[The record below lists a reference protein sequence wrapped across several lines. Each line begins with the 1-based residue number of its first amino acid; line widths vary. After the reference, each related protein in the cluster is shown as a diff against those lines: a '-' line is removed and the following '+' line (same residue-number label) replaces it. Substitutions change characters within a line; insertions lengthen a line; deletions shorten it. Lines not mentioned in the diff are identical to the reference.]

1 MPIKK
6 GKIPTGSRGSST
18 QSVGTKVIKVVTKKS
33 RKTGSTLGGKPSVK
47 RKTNKSVVKNQQEI
61 ITKDMLMGELV
72 SKYPQTS
79 EVLMKNGLH
88 CIGCMLSP
96 YESLES
102 GVAVHGIP
110 IKPLLKEL
118 NQVINKPI
126 KTKK

>member
-1 MPIKK
+1 MPVKK
-6 GKIPTGSRGSST
+6 GKTKTI
-18 QSVGTKVIKVVTKKS
+18 KVITKQKKLAKKKSTKKVTKHTKQ
-33 RKTGSTLGGKPSVK
+33 V
-47 RKTNKSVVKNQQEI
+47 
-61 ITKDMLMGELV
+61 ITKDILMGELV

-118 NQVINKPI
+118 NQVINKS
-126 KTKK
+126 K